1 MWRSELFQC
10 LRVVF
15 KAEVSILTVNLSNL
29 TLNLLKSL
37 RQVYLS
43 CTLWFP
49 GPHEKQTFKKRPLW
63 DVQGDPAGVPRS
75 PAAGLILAWISHI
88 WLHCLTCESPGSP
101 SETQQRGCSASRCG
115 PPGSLQQH
123 MSKWTWSGE
132 HTPPAHLHNGLSL
145 SADVVRLW
153 NSMCASSMMSACV
166 YVCSGV
172 FKQGVH
178 GTWKC
183 ACVPV
188 VQQMTHYGLLV
199 ICPGTHKSRGQVV
212 SDAMCFYGPLSYV
225 HSEREAGGALPVYQ
239 VHLHCREL
247 RHNQLSSTPFFLQIL
262 PKSSWSLFFLFF
274 FQICVHIGEPNP

>member
-1 MWRSELFQC
+1 
-10 LRVVF
+10 
-15 KAEVSILTVNLSNL
+15 
-29 TLNLLKSL
+29 
-37 RQVYLS
+37 
-43 CTLWFP
+43 
-49 GPHEKQTFKKRPLW
+49 
-63 DVQGDPAGVPRS
+63 
-75 PAAGLILAWISHI
+75 
-88 WLHCLTCESPGSP
+88 
-101 SETQQRGCSASRCG
+101 
-115 PPGSLQQH
+115 
-123 MSKWTWSGE
+123 
-132 HTPPAHLHNGLSL
+132 
-145 SADVVRLW
+145 
-153 NSMCASSMMSACV
+153 MCASSMMSACV

-247 RHNQLSSTPFFLQIL
+247 RHNQLLLHLLFCKYCQSQAEAFFFLV
-262 PKSSWSLFFLFF
+262 FF
-274 FQICVHIGEPNP
+274 FSNLCSHWRTESVSCEPANSFSTGNIVYLFLIYYSII